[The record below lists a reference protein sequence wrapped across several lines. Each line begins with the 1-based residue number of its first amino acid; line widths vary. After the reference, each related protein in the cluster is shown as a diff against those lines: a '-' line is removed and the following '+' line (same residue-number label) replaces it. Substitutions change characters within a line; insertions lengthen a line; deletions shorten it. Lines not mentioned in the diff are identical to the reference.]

1 MFVGVSR
8 TLARGFTWST
18 TTITVTMIDSMHT
31 ADHALQPDLS
41 IVVPVY
47 RSEDC
52 LEALIEAVAEA
63 LNPTNRDY
71 EVVLVNDCSPDNSW
85 AVIEVICR
93 SNPQVVGID
102 LRRNFGQ
109 DNAIITGLRLAR
121 GKYVAIMDDDL
132 QHHPRDLPALLDKIE
147 EGADAVYAD
156 FGVKRQKLWKNLG
169 SWFNGKFAE
178 WVINKPKDVYLS
190 PYKIIRKEVVEMICK
205 YDGPDPYIDGLLF
218 QITSRISQIPVDHHP
233 RYAGRS
239 TYTFWKSLRVWAR
252 LAFSF
257 SARPMRL
264 VSWFGFGFATLG
276 LLLAVLVVLYRL
288 LFPEDFSPNAVGWA
302 SLMVALLVLSGIQML
317 FFGILGEYTGRT
329 FVRVNNKPQAA
340 IREVINRGAQE
351 QSGVEEKLIS
361 SKG

>member
-1 MFVGVSR
+1 MQTG
-8 TLARGFTWST
+8 
-18 TTITVTMIDSMHT
+18 
-31 ADHALQPDLS
+31 DHALQPDLS

-52 LEALIEAVAEA
+52 LEALIEAIAEA
-63 LNPTNRDY
+63 LDPTNRDY
-71 EVVLVNDCSPDNSW
+71 EVVLVNDYSPDHSW
-85 AVIEVICR
+85 RVIEGLCR
-93 SNPQVVGID
+93 TNPNVVGVD

-132 QHHPRDLPALLDKIE
+132 QHHPGDLPALLERIE

-156 FGVKRQKLWKNLG
+156 FRLKRQKRWKNLG
-169 SWFNGKFAE
+169 SWFNGRFAE
-178 WVINKPKDVYLS
+178 WVINKPKEIYLS
-190 PYKIIRKEVVEMICK
+190 PYKIIRKEVVEMICN
-205 YDGPDPYIDGLLF
+205 YEGPDPYIDGLLF
-218 QITSRISQIPVDHHP
+218 QITARIDQIPVDHHP

-257 SARPMRL
+257 SARPMRM
-264 VSWFGFGFATLG
+264 VSWFGFGFAALG
-276 LLLAVLVVLYRL
+276 LILAVVVILYRL
-288 LFPEDFSPNAVGWA
+288 LFPEHFSPTAVGWA

-329 FVRVNNKPQAA
+329 FLRVNNKPQTAV
-340 IREVINRGAQE
+340 REVINYEAAKPANVE
-351 QSGVEEKLIS
+351 QKVIS
-361 SKG
+361 SKR

>member
-1 MFVGVSR
+1 V
-8 TLARGFTWST
+8 A
-18 TTITVTMIDSMHT
+18 IIDAMPT
-31 ADHALQPDLS
+31 GDHALQPELS

-52 LEALIEAVAEA
+52 LEGLIQAIAEA
-63 LNPTNRDY
+63 LNPENRDY
-71 EVVLVNDCSPDNSW
+71 EVVLVNDGSPDNSW
-85 AVIEVICR
+85 AVIETICR
-93 SNPQVVGID
+93 KHPLVMGID

-121 GKYVAIMDDDL
+121 GKYIAIMDDDL
-132 QHHPRDLPALLDKIE
+132 QHHPRYLPALLQKIE
-147 EGADAVYAD
+147 EGPDAVYAD
-156 FGVKRQKLWKNLG
+156 FGVKRQRLWKNLG

-178 WVINKPKDVYLS
+178 WVINKPKEVYLS
-190 PYKIIRKEVVEMICK
+190 PYKIIRKEVVDEICK

-218 QITSRISQIPVDHHP
+218 QVTSRISQIPVDHHP
-233 RYAGRS
+233 RYAGLS
-239 TYTFWKSLRVWAR
+239 TYTFWNSLRVWAR

-288 LFPEDFSPNAVGWA
+288 LRPEDFSPNAVGWA

-317 FFGILGEYTGRT
+317 FFGIRGEYTGRT
-329 FVRVNNKPQAA
+329 CVRVNNKPQAA
-340 IREVINRGAQE
+340 IRAVINSRSQE
-351 QSGVEEKLIS
+351 RHARMRRCYTEMNES
-361 SKG
+361 SARTG

>member
-1 MFVGVSR
+1 MIQSMQNIHR
-8 TLARGFTWST
+8 TGS
-18 TTITVTMIDSMHT
+18 
-31 ADHALQPDLS
+31 PDLS
-41 IVVPVY
+41 VVVPVY
-47 RSEDC
+47 KSEEC
-52 LEALIEAVAEA
+52 LVALVEEISSA

-71 EVVLVNDCSPDNSW
+71 EVVLVNDGSPDNSW
-85 AVIEVICR
+85 QVIETICR
-93 SNPQVVGID
+93 NNPQVIGVD

-109 DNAIITGLRLAR
+109 DNAIITGLRVAR

-132 QHHPRDLPALLDKIE
+132 QHHPRDLPALLQKIE
-147 EGADAVYAD
+147 QERGDVVYAD
-156 FGVKRQKLWKNLG
+156 FRVKQQKLWKNLG

-178 WVINKPKDVYLS
+178 WVIDKPKEIYLS
-190 PYKIIRKEVVEMICK
+190 PYKIIRKEVVETICN

-218 QITSRISQIPVDHHP
+218 QITSRISQIPVDHHS

-239 TYTFWKSLRVWAR
+239 SYTLWKSIRVWAR

-264 VSWFGFGFATLG
+264 VTWVGFGFAMLG
-276 LLLAVLVVLYRL
+276 MLLAVLVVLYRIF
-288 LFPEDFSPNAVGWA
+288 FPEDFSSNAVGWA

-340 IREVINRGAQE
+340 IREIVNLDTSDEVSVEKQVI
-351 QSGVEEKLIS
+351 SGKTSDLR
-361 SKG
+361 KW

>member
-1 MFVGVSR
+1 
-8 TLARGFTWST
+8 
-18 TTITVTMIDSMHT
+18 MHT
-31 ADHALQPDLS
+31 GDHALQPELS

-47 RSEDC
+47 RSEEC
-52 LEALIEAVAEA
+52 LEALIEAIAEA
-63 LNPTNRDY
+63 LDPTNRDY
-71 EVVLVNDCSPDNSW
+71 EVVLVNDYSPDNSW
-85 AVIEVICR
+85 AVIEAICR
-93 SNPQVVGID
+93 TNPNVVGVD

-109 DNAIITGLRLAR
+109 DNAIITGLRQAR

-132 QHHPRDLPALLDKIE
+132 QHHPRDLPALLCKIE
-147 EGADAVYAD
+147 EGGDAVYAD
-156 FGVKRQKLWKNLG
+156 FRVKRQKLWKNTG

-178 WVINKPKDVYLS
+178 WVINKPKDIYLS

-205 YDGPDPYIDGLLF
+205 YEGPDPYVDGLLF
-218 QITSRISQIPVDHHP
+218 QLTSRVSQIPVDHHP
-233 RYAGRS
+233 RYAGGS

-276 LLLAVLVVLYRL
+276 LLLAVVVVLYRL
-288 LFPEDFSPNAVGWA
+288 LFPQDFSPNAVGWA

-329 FVRVNNKPQAA
+329 FLRVNNKPQTA
-340 IREVINRGAQE
+340 IREVLNRVAVDAA
-351 QSGVEEKLIS
+351 GVEAKSIS
-361 SKG
+361 SKR

>member
-1 MFVGVSR
+1 M
-8 TLARGFTWST
+8 A
-18 TTITVTMIDSMHT
+18 IIDAMPNG
-31 ADHALQPDLS
+31 DHALQPDLS

-52 LEALIEAVAEA
+52 LEALIEAIAEA
-63 LNPTNRDY
+63 LNPTDRDY
-71 EVVLVNDCSPDNSW
+71 EVVLVNDGSPDNSW
-85 AVIEVICR
+85 AVIETICR
-93 SNPQVVGID
+93 KNPQVVGID

-121 GKYVAIMDDDL
+121 GKYAAIMDDDL
-132 QHHPRDLPALLDKIE
+132 QHHPRDLPALLNKIE
-147 EGADAVYAD
+147 EGPDAVYAH
-156 FGVKRQKLWKNLG
+156 FEVKHQRLWKNLG

-178 WVINKPKDVYLS
+178 WVINKPKQVYLS

-239 TYTFWKSLRVWAR
+239 TYTVWGSIRVWAR

-276 LLLAVLVVLYRL
+276 LLLAVVVVLYRL
-288 LFPEDFSPNAVGWA
+288 LLPEDFSPNAVGWA

-340 IREVINRGAQE
+340 IREVVNREAHEATHAE
-351 QSGVEEKLIS
+351 QDVIS
-361 SKG
+361 SKR

>member
-1 MFVGVSR
+1 
-8 TLARGFTWST
+8 
-18 TTITVTMIDSMHT
+18 MIHSMHT
-31 ADHALQPDLS
+31 GDHALQPDLS

-47 RSEDC
+47 RSEEC
-52 LEALIEAVAEA
+52 LEALIEAIAEA
-63 LNPTNRDY
+63 LDPTNRDY
-71 EVVLVNDCSPDNSW
+71 EVVLVNDYSPDNSW
-85 AVIEVICR
+85 AVIEAICR
-93 SNPQVVGID
+93 TNPNVVGVD

-109 DNAIITGLRLAR
+109 DNAIITGLRQAR

-132 QHHPRDLPALLDKIE
+132 QHHPRDLPALLRKIE
-147 EGADAVYAD
+147 EGGDAVYAD
-156 FGVKRQKLWKNLG
+156 FRVKRQKLWKNTG

-178 WVINKPKDVYLS
+178 WVINKPKDIYLS

-205 YDGPDPYIDGLLF
+205 YEGPDPYVDGLLF
-218 QITSRISQIPVDHHP
+218 QLTSRISQIPVDHHP

-276 LLLAVLVVLYRL
+276 LLLAVVVVLYRL
-288 LFPEDFSPNAVGWA
+288 LFPQDFSPNAVGWA

-329 FVRVNNKPQAA
+329 FLRVNNKPQTA
-340 IREVINRGAQE
+340 IREVLNRVAVDPAD
-351 QSGVEEKLIS
+351 VEEKAIS
-361 SKG
+361 SKR

>member
-1 MFVGVSR
+1 MTV
-8 TLARGFTWST
+8 TLA
-18 TTITVTMIDSMHT
+18 MIHSMLT
-31 ADHALQPDLS
+31 SEHALQLDLS

-52 LEALIEAVAEA
+52 LEALLEAIAAA
-63 LNPTNRDY
+63 LNDTNRAY

-85 AVIEVICR
+85 AVIESICR
-93 SNPQVVGID
+93 SNPRVVGVD

-121 GKYVAIMDDDL
+121 GKYVAVMDDDL
-132 QHHPRDLPALLDKIE
+132 QHHPRDLPALLNKIE
-147 EGADAVYAD
+147 EGADVVYAD
-156 FGVKRQKLWKNLG
+156 FGVKQQKLWKNLG

-190 PYKIIRKEVVEMICK
+190 PYKIIRQEVVETICN
-205 YDGPDPYIDGLLF
+205 YDGPDPYIDGLMF
-218 QITSRISQIPVDHHP
+218 QVTSRISQIPVDHHP
-233 RYAGRS
+233 RYSGQS

-264 VSWFGFGFATLG
+264 VSWFGFAFATLG
-276 LLLAVLVVLYRL
+276 LLLAAVVVLYRV
-288 LFPEDFSPNAVGWA
+288 LFPEAFSPNAVGWA

-340 IREVINRGAQE
+340 IRQVINYGASE
-351 QSGVEEKLIS
+351 AAGIGEKVIS
-361 SKG
+361 SKR

>member
-1 MFVGVSR
+1 M
-8 TLARGFTWST
+8 TK
-18 TTITVTMIDSMHT
+18 IHSMHDSHL
-31 ADHALQPDLS
+31 AVSPDLS

-47 RSEDC
+47 RSEEC
-52 LEALIEAVAEA
+52 LNALVDAISSA
-63 LNPTNRDY
+63 LAPTDRDY
-71 EVVLVNDCSPDNSW
+71 EIVLVNDGSPDNSW
-85 AVIEVICR
+85 TVIETISR
-93 SNPQVVGID
+93 KNPQVIGVD

-109 DNAIITGLRLAR
+109 DNAIITGLRLSR

-132 QHHPRDLPALLDKIE
+132 QHHPRDLPALLNKIE
-147 EGADAVYAD
+147 EERGDAVYAD
-156 FGVKRQKLWKNLG
+156 FRVKQQKLWKNLG

-178 WVINKPKDVYLS
+178 WVINKPKEIYLS
-190 PYKIIRKEVVEMICK
+190 PYKIIRREVVDMICN

-218 QITSRISQIPVDHHP
+218 QITSRISQIPVDHHH

-239 TYTFWKSLRVWAR
+239 TYTVWKSIRVWAR

-264 VSWFGFGFATLG
+264 VSWVGFTFAMLG
-276 LLLAVLVVLYRL
+276 MLLALLVVFYRL
-288 LFPEDFSPNAVGWA
+288 FFPEDFSPNAVGWA

-340 IREVINRGAQE
+340 IREIVTQDTSVE
-351 QSGVEEKLIS
+351 VGVENHLIS
-361 SKG
+361 GKR

>member
-1 MFVGVSR
+1 MIHSMQ
-8 TLARGFTWST
+8 
-18 TTITVTMIDSMHT
+18 TVDP
-31 ADHALQPDLS
+31 ALRPELS
-41 IVVPVY
+41 VVIPVY

-52 LEALIEAVAEA
+52 LEALIEAIVET
-63 LNPTNRDY
+63 LSPTNRDY
-71 EVVLVNDCSPDNSW
+71 EVVLVNDCSPDSSW
-85 AVIEVICR
+85 AVIEAICR
-93 SNPQVVGID
+93 RNPQVIGVD

-132 QHHPRDLPALLDKIE
+132 QHHPRDLPALLQKIE
-147 EGADAVYAD
+147 QGDDAVYAD
-156 FGVKRQKLWKNLG
+156 FGVKQQRMWKNLG

-178 WVINKPKDVYLS
+178 WVIQKPKDVYLS
-190 PYKIIRKEVVEMICK
+190 PYKIIRKEVVELICR
-205 YDGPDPYIDGLLF
+205 YEGPDPYIDGLLF
-218 QITSRISQIPVDHHP
+218 QITSRITQIPVEHHQ

-239 TYTFWKSLRVWAR
+239 TYTLWKSLRVWAR

-264 VSWFGFGFATLG
+264 VSWFGFAFATLG
-276 LLLAVLVVLYRL
+276 ILLAAVVVLYRL
-288 LFPEDFSPNAVGWA
+288 LRPEDFSPNAVGWA

-340 IREVINRGAQE
+340 IREVVNYNASEPAAVQE
-351 QSGVEEKLIS
+351 QIISGKTR
-361 SKG
+361 

>member
-1 MFVGVSR
+1 VAIIDPMSIGD
-8 TLARGFTWST
+8 
-18 TTITVTMIDSMHT
+18 TVF
-31 ADHALQPDLS
+31 QPDLS

-47 RSEDC
+47 RSQDC
-52 LEALIEAVAEA
+52 LEALIDAIAAA
-63 LNPTNRDY
+63 LNPTDRDY

-85 AVIEVICR
+85 AVIESICQR
-93 SNPQVVGID
+93 NPQVVGID

-121 GKYVAIMDDDL
+121 GKYIAIMDDDL
-132 QHHPRDLPALLDKIE
+132 QHHPRDLPALLNKIE
-147 EGADAVYAD
+147 DGPDAVYAQ
-156 FGVKRQKLWKNLG
+156 FSVKRQRLWKNLG

-178 WVINKPKDVYLS
+178 WVINKPKQVYLS
-190 PYKIIRKEVVEMICK
+190 PYKIIRKEVVEMICR

-239 TYTFWKSLRVWAR
+239 TYTVWKSMRVWAR

-288 LFPEDFSPNAVGWA
+288 LRPEDFSPNAVGWA

-340 IREVINRGAQE
+340 IREVINREAREAPNVKQDVI
-351 QSGVEEKLIS
+351 SGKR
-361 SKG
+361 

>member
-1 MFVGVSR
+1 MPSGN
-8 TLARGFTWST
+8 
-18 TTITVTMIDSMHT
+18 HP
-31 ADHALQPDLS
+31 LQPDLS
-41 IVVPVY
+41 IVIPVY

-52 LEALIEAVAEA
+52 LEALIEAIGET
-63 LNPTNRDY
+63 LNHTNREY

-85 AVIEVICR
+85 AVIQAICR
-93 SNPQVVGID
+93 TNSQIVGID

-132 QHHPRDLPALLDKIE
+132 QHHPRYLPALLDKIE
-147 EGADAVYAD
+147 QGDDAVYAD
-156 FGVKRQKLWKNLG
+156 FRVKRQKLWKNAG

-178 WVINKPKDVYLS
+178 WVIHKPKEVYLS
-190 PYKIIRKEVVEMICK
+190 PYKIIRKEVVEQICK

-218 QITSRISQIPVDHHP
+218 QITSRISQIPVEHHP

-257 SARPMRL
+257 SSRPMRL
-264 VSWFGFGFATLG
+264 VSWLGFGFAMLG
-276 LLLAVLVVLYRL
+276 LMLAVVVVLYRL
-288 LFPEDFSPNAVGWA
+288 LKPEDFSPNAMGWA
-302 SLMVALLVLSGIQML
+302 SLMVALLVLSGVQML

-329 FVRVNNKPQAA
+329 FVKVNNKPQAA
-340 IREVINRGAQE
+340 IREVINRTIETANIG
-351 QSGVEEKLIS
+351 EKVLS
-361 SKG
+361 SKR